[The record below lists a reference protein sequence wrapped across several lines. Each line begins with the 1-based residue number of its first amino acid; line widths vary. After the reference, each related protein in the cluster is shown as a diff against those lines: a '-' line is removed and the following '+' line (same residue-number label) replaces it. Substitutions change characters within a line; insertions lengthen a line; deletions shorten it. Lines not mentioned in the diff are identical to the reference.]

1 MHNYILKKPKALKHR
16 QIKKLIS
23 AYAKTAGLA
32 KQAGYDGVELMGSEY
47 RLKTAGLVIYGDNDE
62 RVLYSKIPFR
72 IDRSGNND

>member
-1 MHNYILKKPKALKHR
+1 MTIYATPFLLSTLKA
-16 QIKKLIS
+16 
-23 AYAKTAGLA
+23 TAPSFDSGFESLN
-32 KQAGYDGVELMGSEY
+32 QVVELMGSEY